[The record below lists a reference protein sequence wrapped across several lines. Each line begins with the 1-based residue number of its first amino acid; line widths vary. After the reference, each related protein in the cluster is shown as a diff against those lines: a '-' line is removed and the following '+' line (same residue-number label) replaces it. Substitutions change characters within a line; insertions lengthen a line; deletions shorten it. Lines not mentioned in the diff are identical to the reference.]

1 MKRRR
6 MRRSRLIVRT
16 PLLLLGSLAA
26 GACGSD
32 ADPTS
37 ADELANSTYLS
48 DATGEGV
55 VTLVSGA
62 FDFPP
67 GSGIERVELV
77 SSARGDFDGNEDTD
91 AAVVLVEYRNR
102 EEFYRIH
109 ALLGDGGAVEDVAAR
124 LLGDRVVIENLRIAD
139 GIIEVDLLVRA
150 PGTSVE
156 DDPTLP
162 ITSRYALTDRG
173 LTPINPPTIK
183 PGAAPTMDA
192 GSIATLSSHEWI
204 LRSIE
209 MGDWSQSTDALEMRP
224 SLRFS
229 RELGTPDAA
238 SGRVSGY
245 AGCNQVFGSY
255 STDTGLLKISALG
268 ATRRMCE
275 QDLADLEQRV
285 IASLTAAE
293 SFQITDDQ
301 LVIEF
306 NGGVM
311 RFAAGSE
318 LDPPETIDGANP
330 RGLRAPVES
339 RDTEDGEGRQ
349 T

>member
-1 MKRRR
+1 MERRA
-6 MRRSRLIVRT
+6 MRGGAIVRA
-16 PLLLLGSLAA
+16 PILVLGAFAA
-26 GACGSD
+26 AACGRD

-48 DATGEGV
+48 EATGDGV
-55 VTLVSGA
+55 LTLISGA

-67 GSGIERVELV
+67 GSEVERVELV
-77 SSARGDFDGNEDTD
+77 SSTRGDFDGDETLD
-91 AAVVLVEYRNR
+91 AAVVLVEYRGR
-102 EEFYRIH
+102 EEFYRVH
-109 ALLGDGGAVEDVAAR
+109 ALVSDGKDVEDVAAR
-124 LLGDRVVIENLRIAD
+124 LLGDRIVVENLWISD
-139 GIIEVDLLVRA
+139 GIIEVEMLVRA
-150 PGTSVE
+150 PGSTIE
-156 DDPTLP
+156 DEPTLP
-162 ITSRYALTDRG
+162 ITSRYALTGRG

-183 PGAAPTMDA
+183 EGAAPTMVA
-192 GSIATLSSHEWI
+192 GSVATLSSHEWI

-209 MGDWSQSTDALEMRP
+209 MGDWSQSTDALETRP
-224 SLRFS
+224 SLRFAS
-229 RELGTPDAA
+229 ELGTADAG
-238 SGRVSGY
+238 SGRVSGF

-255 STDTGLLKISALG
+255 SNDEAGSLRISSLA

-275 QDLADLEQRV
+275 ESLADLEQRV

-293 SFQITDDQ
+293 SFEITADQ

-318 LDPPETIDGANP
+318 LAPPATIDGANP
-330 RGLRAPVES
+330 RGAPS
-339 RDTEDGEGRQ
+339 TPGTPDTEDGAERQ